1 MITPAPAYAEKPVGG
16 PLEELIGEGISIAP
30 LAKLDLDRLVDELLR
45 EGVLTSPLKDG
56 LQEQLLGLSSSPKN
70 NDPCYGFRRGTGQLC
85 TNYAQGH
92 HYQVGDSFTLS
103 ISTNIDAY
111 FVLFKWQ
118 NGRWS
123 WFLIGWVPGPGG
135 RNFTEN
141 VQAPSP
147 ATVVLVAVNLLNWD
161 YGWYWYE
168 VM

>member
-1 MITPAPAYAEKPVGG
+1 MVQCPLDPAPFVA
-16 PLEELIGEGISIAP
+16 
-30 LAKLDLDRLVDELLR
+30 LAHYSTKTLTSLLKDGFQEQVPDLS
-45 EGVLTSPLKDG
+45 SPLK
-56 LQEQLLGLSSSPKN
+56 SHA
-70 NDPCYGFRRGTGQLC
+70 CYGFQRGTGQLC

-92 HYQVGDSFTLS
+92 HYQVEDSFTLS
-103 ISTNIDAY
+103 INTNVNAY

-118 NGRWS
+118 NGRWN

-141 VQAPSP
+141 VQSPSP
-147 ATVVLVAVNLLNWD
+147 ATVVLVAINLLNWD